1 MRLRPRAFRLKAE
14 PNKLRFGLIA
24 QEVKEALDACG
35 IEDADLYGDENSDSL
50 SLRYEELIAP
60 LIAVV
65 QKQQCQIEAM
75 ESRLSALES
84 IINKTYGG

>member
-1 MRLRPRAFRLKAE
+1 MR
-14 PNKLRFGLIA
+14 I
-24 QEVKEALDACG
+24 V
-35 IEDADLYGDENSDSL
+35 DADLYGDENSDSL